1 MTAASIKTA
10 VPDLGSS
17 PTRLRQVALVA
28 KDIDQ
33 ARQLLVRATFHYY
46 PLMSSQKLD
55 ITVRSLQ
62 SAEVYKG
69 GLQLAPRLHPG
80 SLAT

>member
-1 MTAASIKTA
+1 MTAASSKTA
-10 VPDLGSS
+10 VTDLGSS
-17 PTRLRQVALVA
+17 LTRLRQVALVA

-55 ITVRSLQ
+55 ITTRSLKPT
-62 SAEVYKG
+62 EVYKER
-69 GLQLAPRLHPG
+69 LQLPPRLRPG